1 VDRGHVDDRRE
12 AKEHVKKVLVVDD
25 SQSLRQQVAE
35 ALEQAGFT
43 VLEAQDGVQ
52 GLARLAEHEDVS
64 LILLDVNMPAMGGME
79 MLDRLAQP
87 SGRAQIPVLMLTT
100 EAERSLI
107 ARAKA
112 AGAKGWLIKP
122 IKSELLVSAVSKV
135 CR

>member
-1 VDRGHVDDRRE
+1 M
-12 AKEHVKKVLVVDD
+12 KKVLIVDD
-25 SQSLRQQVAE
+25 SHSLRQQVVA
-35 ALEQAGFT
+35 ALEAAGFS
-43 VLEAQDGVQ
+43 VIEAQDGVQ
-52 GLARLAEHEDVS
+52 GLARLAEHEDAS

-87 SGRAQIPVLMLTT
+87 SGRVQIPVLMLTT

-112 AGAKGWLIKP
+112 AGARGWLIKP
-122 IKSELLVSAVSKV
+122 IKPELLVSAVSKV

>member
-1 VDRGHVDDRRE
+1 M
-12 AKEHVKKVLVVDD
+12 KKVLIVDD
-25 SQSLRQQVAE
+25 SQSLRQQVAQT
-35 ALEQAGFT
+35 LEEAGFH
-43 VLEAQDGVQ
+43 VVQAQDGVQ
-52 GLARLAEHEDVS
+52 GLARLAEHEDAS

-79 MLDRLAQP
+79 MLDRLAQATGQP
-87 SGRAQIPVLMLTT
+87 RVPVLMLTT